1 MVPVQD
7 FFNFSTFI
15 VPSVSSALILQW
27 HSRGTKSE
35 TWQNHRL
42 CPKYPKLKLQLLQ
55 VHMISVFMPF
65 SQVQQCFNV
74 TVKTDDHESPQ
85 LLKQKYGLYILKLQ
99 AKRSSTLPLLGSCIC
114 FDTPLGSQ
122 FTFTT
127 HTNKKQQPSK
137 HQLISGGKCRQT
149 DSPKNQ
155 PAATGMWEFQ
165 SFKAFLQGI
174 LQHTLR
180 AHPNQSP

>member
-85 LLKQKYGLYILKLQ
+85 LLKQKYGLYLLKLQ

-122 FTFTT
+122 FTFATHTTKSSSHQNISLSQGENVVKQTLPKTNQQLQECGNSNLSRRFSKEVTT
-127 HTNKKQQPSK
+127 HP
-137 HQLISGGKCRQT
+137 
-149 DSPKNQ
+149 
-155 PAATGMWEFQ
+155 
-165 SFKAFLQGI
+165 
-174 LQHTLR
+174 
-180 AHPNQSP
+180 